1 MRGFRLTQPF
11 RGIFSIAQ
19 TPFTDTGEIIWD
31 DFEVECDWI
40 VRTGAHGFVY
50 PVMVSEFTVLS
61 YPERVQ
67 AMSIA
72 VRTVAG
78 RIPVVIG
85 VADTSTD
92 GAARL
97 AQEAAQAGA
106 DAVIAMPPWGTK
118 LTSNDLIEGYYRA
131 LADAGG
137 LPIFIQNAGP
147 PLGSS
152 LPGAFVVE
160 LCETIPLV
168 QYLKEEKPPQGQSLT
183 EVLDL
188 AGPGTRGVFSG
199 GNCRYLIAEYGR
211 GVAGSMPPSHVADLD
226 AQVWDLLEAGE
237 EAKAHEIHNAKIVLE
252 NAIMGLPGGVMACKE
267 VLVRR
272 GVISNSAVR
281 GRGALRLDDH
291 DSAALDYALSLVEPY
306 YRVESA

>member
-1 MRGFRLTQPF
+1 MTQPF

-19 TPFTDTGEIIWD
+19 TPFADSGEILWE
-31 DFEVECDWI
+31 DFEFECDWI
-40 VRTGAHGFVY
+40 VRTGTHGFVY

-67 AMSIA
+67 AMNVA
-72 VRTVAG
+72 VRAVAG

-97 AQEAAQAGA
+97 AEEAAKAGA

-131 LADAGG
+131 LAEAAE

-160 LCETIPLV
+160 LCERIELV
-168 QYLKEEKPPQGQSLT
+168 QYLKEEKPPQGQSLSK
-183 EVLDL
+183 VLEL
-188 AGPGTRGVFSG
+188 CGPGTKGIFSG
-199 GNCRYLIAEYGR
+199 GNCRYLISEYGR

-226 AQVWDLLEAGE
+226 AQVWDLLEAGDKVQ
-237 EAKAHEIHNAKIVLE
+237 AREIHNAKLILE

-272 GVISNSAVR
+272 GVLSNSAVR
-281 GRGALRLDDH
+281 GGGALRLDAH
-291 DSAALDYALSLVEPY
+291 DRAALDYALGLVEPY
-306 YRVESA
+306 FRVRPA

>member
-1 MRGFRLTQPF
+1 VTQSF
-11 RGIFSIAQ
+11 GGIFAIAQ
-19 TPFTDTGEIIWD
+19 TPFSDGGEILWD

-40 VRTGAHGFVY
+40 VRTGAHGFVH

-61 YPERVQ
+61 FPERVR
-67 AMSIA
+67 AMKVAARA
-72 VRTVAG
+72 VSG

-85 VADTSTD
+85 VADTSAD

-97 AQEAAQAGA
+97 AEEAAKAGA
-106 DAVIAMPPWGTK
+106 DAVIAMPPWGAK
-118 LTSNDLIEGYYRA
+118 LASEDLIEGYYRA

-137 LPIFIQNAGP
+137 LPIFVQNAGP

-160 LCETIPLV
+160 LCEKIDLV
-168 QYLKEEKPPQGQSLT
+168 QYLKEEKPPQGQSLS
-183 EVLDL
+183 EVLRL
-188 AGPGTRGVFSG
+188 RGEGTRGVFSG

-211 GVAGSMPPSHVADLD
+211 GVAGSMPPAHVADLD

-237 EAKAHEIHNAKIVLE
+237 EDRAREIHNAKLILE
-252 NAIMGLPGGVMACKE
+252 NAIVGLPGGVMACKE

-272 GVISNSAVR
+272 GAISNSAVR
-281 GRGALRLDDH
+281 GQGALRLDDH
-291 DSAALDYALSLVEPY
+291 DRAALDYAMGLVAPYFRVEP
-306 YRVESA
+306 

>member
-1 MRGFRLTQPF
+1 MTKSF
-11 RGIFSIAQ
+11 RGIFAIAQ
-19 TPFTDTGEIIWD
+19 TPFTDSGEILWD
-31 DFEVECDWI
+31 DFEFECDWI
-40 VRTGAHGFVY
+40 VRAGAHGFVH

-61 YPERVQ
+61 FPERVQ
-67 AMSIA
+67 AMGIA
-72 VRTVAG
+72 VRAVAG

-97 AQEAAQAGA
+97 AEEAARAGA

-118 LTSNDLIEGYYRA
+118 LTSNALIEGYYRA

-137 LPIFIQNAGP
+137 LPIYIQNAGP

-160 LCETIPLV
+160 LCETIDLV
-168 QYLKEEKPPQGQSLT
+168 QYLKEEKPPQGQSLS
-183 EVLDL
+183 EVLEL
-188 AGPGTRGVFSG
+188 SGSGTKGVFSG

-211 GVAGSMPPSHVADLD
+211 GVAGSMPPAHVADLD
-226 AQVWDLLEAGE
+226 AQVWDLLEAGKE
-237 EAKAHEIHNAKIVLE
+237 DKAHEIHNAKLILE
-252 NAIMGLPGGVMACKE
+252 NAIVGLPGGVMACKE

-272 GVISNSAVR
+272 DVISNSALR
-281 GRGALRLDDH
+281 GRGALNLDDH
-291 DSAALDYALSLVEPY
+291 DRAALDYALRLVEPY
-306 YRVESA
+306 FRVEP

>member
-1 MRGFRLTQPF
+1 MPQPF
-11 RGIFSIAQ
+11 RGIYSIAQ
-19 TPFTDTGEIIWD
+19 TPFADSGEILWD
-31 DFEVECDWI
+31 DFEFECDWI
-40 VRTGAHGFVY
+40 VRAGAHGFVY

-67 AMSIA
+67 AMEVA
-72 VRTVAG
+72 VRTIAG

-97 AQEAAQAGA
+97 AQEAAKAGA

-118 LTSNDLIEGYYRA
+118 LVGNALIEGYYRA
-131 LADAGG
+131 LAKAGG

-152 LPGAFVVE
+152 LPGKVVVE
-160 LCETIPLV
+160 LCEKIDRV
-168 QYLKEEKPPQGQSLT
+168 QYLKEEKPPQGQSLS
-183 EVLDL
+183 EVLEL
-188 AGPGTRGVFSG
+188 SGPGTRGVFSG
-199 GNCRYLIAEYGR
+199 GNCRYLISEYGR
-211 GVAGSMPPSHVADLD
+211 GVSGSMPPSHVADLD

-237 EAKAHEIHNAKIVLE
+237 EDKAREIHNAKIILE

-281 GRGALRLDDH
+281 GGGALRLDAH
-291 DSAALDYALSLVEPY
+291 DSAALDYAMSLVEPY
-306 YRVESA
+306 FRVRPA

>member
-1 MRGFRLTQPF
+1 MTQPF
-11 RGIFSIAQ
+11 RGIYSIAQ
-19 TPFTDTGEIIWD
+19 TPFSDAGDILWD
-31 DFEVECDWI
+31 DFEFECDWI
-40 VRTGAHGFVY
+40 VRTGAHGSVY

-61 YPERVQ
+61 TRERVQ
-67 AMSIA
+67 AMDIA
-72 VRTVAG
+72 VQTVAG

-85 VADTSTD
+85 VADTSTN
-92 GAARL
+92 GAAYL
-97 AQEAAQAGA
+97 AEQAARAGA

-118 LTSNDLIEGYYRA
+118 LTSNEQIADYYRA
-131 LADAGG
+131 LAQAGG

-160 LCETIPLV
+160 LCEKIDLV
-168 QYLKEEKPPQGQSLT
+168 RYLKEEKSPQGQSIS

-188 AGPGTRGVFSG
+188 AGPDTQGVFSG

-211 GVAGSMPPSHVADLD
+211 GVAGSMPPSHVSDLD
-226 AQVWDLLEAGE
+226 AQVWDLLEGGQ
-237 EAKAHEIHNAKIVLE
+237 EARAREIHDAKIILE

-272 GVISNSAVR
+272 GVLSNSAVR

-291 DSAALDYALSLVEPY
+291 DRAALDYAMSVVEPY
-306 YRVESA
+306 FRL

>member
-1 MRGFRLTQPF
+1 MTRPF

-19 TPFTDTGEIIWD
+19 TPFGDTGEILWD
-31 DFEVECDWI
+31 AFEFECDWI

-61 YPERVQ
+61 FPERVQ

-118 LTSNDLIEGYYRA
+118 LASNALIEAYYRA
-131 LADAGG
+131 LAEAGG

-152 LPGAFVVE
+152 LPGKFVVE
-160 LCETIPLV
+160 LCEKIELV
-168 QYLKEEKPPQGQSLT
+168 QYLKEEKSPQGQSIS
-183 EVLDL
+183 EVLEWS
-188 AGPGTRGVFSG
+188 GPGTRGVFSG
-199 GNCRYLIAEYGR
+199 GNCRYLISEYAR

-237 EAKAHEIHNAKIVLE
+237 EARAREIHNAKLILE

-272 GVISNSAVR
+272 GVLSNSAVR
-281 GRGALRLDDH
+281 GGGALRLDAH

-306 YRVESA
+306 YRVKPA

>member
-1 MRGFRLTQPF
+1 MTQLF
-11 RGIFSIAQ
+11 RGIFAIAQ
-19 TPFTDTGEIIWD
+19 TPFTDTGEILWD

-40 VRTGAHGFVY
+40 VRAGAHGFVY

-61 YPERVQ
+61 FPERVQ
-67 AMSIA
+67 AMHVA
-72 VRTVAG
+72 VGAVAG

-97 AQEAAQAGA
+97 AGEAARAGA
-106 DAVIAMPPWGTK
+106 DAVIAMPPWGAK
-118 LTSNDLIEGYYRA
+118 LVGHDLVEGYYRA

-152 LPGAFVVE
+152 LPAEFVIE
-160 LCETIPLV
+160 LCEKIDLV
-168 QYLKEEKPPQGQSLT
+168 QYLKEEKPPQGQSLS
-183 EVLDL
+183 EVLNL
-188 AGPGTRGVFSG
+188 AREGTKGVFSG

-211 GVAGSMPPSHVADLD
+211 GVVGSMPPSHVADLD

-237 EAKAHEIHNAKIVLE
+237 EAAAREIHNAKLILE
-252 NAIMGLPGGVMACKE
+252 NAIVGLPGGVMACKE

-272 GVISNSAVR
+272 GVISNTAVR
-281 GRGALRLDDH
+281 GRGALRLDDC
-291 DSAALDYALSLVEPY
+291 DRAALDYAMRLVEPY
-306 YRVESA
+306 FRVAP